1 MSKPVLPDREFT
13 VSGIKLDQSISESEI
28 MACLDLQ
35 DEDLNEAD
43 ILECLNEEE
52 EIESCWLIN
61 NYEQCI
67 SRA

>member
-52 EIESCWLIN
+52 EIESC
-61 NYEQCI
+61 
-67 SRA
+67 